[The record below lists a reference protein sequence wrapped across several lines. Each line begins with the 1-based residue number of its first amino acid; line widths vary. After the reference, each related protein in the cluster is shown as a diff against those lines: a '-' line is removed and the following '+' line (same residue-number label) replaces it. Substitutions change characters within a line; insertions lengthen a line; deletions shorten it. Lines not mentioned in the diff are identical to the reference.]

1 MRIQIIVIALVLSIS
16 LFTCGGDKSNQN
28 DSHETLEKKQACEL
42 LTLDNVQEVVGQKV
56 AMGRHYTDYDCTY
69 DSVQQD
75 ANGGPK
81 KKIFLRMTIPA
92 FNVSP
97 EEALRNHI
105 KTMKEGLGKDAN
117 TYKSTNVA
125 GIGDVAV
132 FDEHLGTEGSVV
144 LVTFRSVKSKGKS
157 GTITI
162 TIQLAGFEKE
172 NARQY
177 AKALALKALQRV

>member
-1 MRIQIIVIALVLSIS
+1 MKIQTIVIAMMLSIGLS
-16 LFTCGGDKSNQN
+16 ACGGDKSNQN
-28 DSHETLEKKQACEL
+28 AGNETIKKKQACEL
-42 LTLDNVQEVVGQKV
+42 LTLNDVHEVVGQKV

-69 DSVQQD
+69 DSVEQD

-81 KKIFLRMTIPA
+81 SKIFLRMTMPA

-97 EEALRNHI
+97 EEALNNHI

-117 TYKSTNVA
+117 TYTSINVA
-125 GIGDVAV
+125 GIGDLAV
-132 FDEHLGTEGSVV
+132 WDEQLGTGNSVV
-144 LVTFRSVKSKGKS
+144 LVTFRSVKSKEKS

-162 TIQLAGFEKE
+162 TIQLVGFEKE

-177 AKALALKALQRV
+177 AKSLALKALQRV